1 MPKTATPGVAG
12 LKAIDA
18 LIAKVPGAYAKAHD
32 AVQAAAIAIVEHAMN
47 YGDCSRALTL
57 VRTIPVNQARSLI
70 IYFMT
75 VSPIGV
81 LLSKSKKDDKVRLL
95 QDTSKAYNPFDMD
108 KAKALSWWTMDAD
121 KAEKEA
127 IQIFAGGVFDGVIGL
142 LTKMIENKG
151 GSTKEYT
158 PEAIAAATALK
169 ADVIKLRA
177 SSLAAKA
184 ASETPANDADNKE
197 GEAPANLPV
206 GAAA

>member
-1 MPKTATPGVAG
+1 MTKNTTPGVAG

-32 AVQAAAIAIVEHAMN
+32 AVQQAAVAIVEHAMN

-81 LLSKSKKDDKVRLL
+81 LLSKNKKDDKVRLL

-108 KAKALSWWTMDAD
+108 KAKALSWWTMDAE

-127 IQIFAGGVFDGVIGL
+127 IDIFSGGVFDSVIGL
-142 LTKMIENKG
+142 LTKIIENKG
-151 GSTKEYT
+151 GATKNYT
-158 PEAIAAATALK
+158 AEAIETAQQLKVATMKARAATL
-169 ADVIKLRA
+169 A
-177 SSLAAKA
+177 SQAANA
-184 ASETPANDADNKE
+184 NTTSESEEETPV
-197 GEAPANLPV
+197 LPV
-206 GAAA
+206 GKAA

>member
-1 MPKTATPGVAG
+1 MTKTTNPGVAG

-32 AVQAAAIAIVEHAMN
+32 AVQQAAVAIVEHAMN

-81 LLSKSKKDDKVRLL
+81 LLSKNKKDDKVRLL
-95 QDTSKAYNPFDMD
+95 QETSKAYNPFDMD

-127 IQIFAGGVFDGVIGL
+127 IEVFSGGVFDAVIGL
-142 LTKMIENKG
+142 LDRIVKNESK
-151 GSTKEYT
+151 SKVYT
-158 PEAIAAATALK
+158 ADAIATAEQLKAATIK
-169 ADVIKLRA
+169 ARA
-177 SSLAAKA
+177 ATLAAQA
-184 ASETPANDADNKE
+184 ANANTTSKSEEETPV
-197 GEAPANLPV
+197 LPV
-206 GAAA
+206 GKAA

>member
-1 MPKTATPGVAG
+1 MTKNANPGVAG

-32 AVQAAAIAIVEHAMN
+32 AVQQAAVAIVEHAMN

-81 LLSKSKKDDKVRLL
+81 LLSKNKKDDKVRLL
-95 QDTSKAYNPFDMD
+95 QETSKAYNPFDMD
-108 KAKALSWWTMDAD
+108 KAKALSWWTMDAE

-127 IQIFAGGVFDGVIGL
+127 IEVFSGGVFDAVIGL
-142 LTKMIENKG
+142 LTKITKNESKG
-151 GSTKEYT
+151 KVYT
-158 PEAIAAATALK
+158 ADAIATAEQLKVATMKARAATL
-169 ADVIKLRA
+169 A
-177 SSLAAKA
+177 SQAANA
-184 ASETPANDADNKE
+184 NTTTESESEETPV
-197 GEAPANLPV
+197 LPV
-206 GAAA
+206 GKAA

>member
-1 MPKTATPGVAG
+1 MTKNATPGTAG

-18 LIAKVPGAYAKAHD
+18 LIAKVPDAYAKAHD
-32 AVQAAAIAIVEHAMN
+32 AVQAAAVAIVEHAMN

-57 VRTIPVNQARSLI
+57 TRTIPVNQARSLI

-108 KAKALSWWTMDAD
+108 KAKALAWWTMDAD

-127 IQIFAGGVFDGVIGL
+127 IDIFAGGVFDSVIGL
-142 LTKMIENKG
+142 LTKIIENKG
-151 GSTKEYT
+151 GSTKNYT
-158 PEAIAAATALK
+158 AEAIETAQQLKSATIK
-169 ADVIKLRA
+169 ARA
-177 SSLAAKA
+177 STLAAKA
-184 ASETPANDADNKE
+184 ANDKPANEDNKDE
-197 GEAPANLPV
+197 VLTLPV

>member
-1 MPKTATPGVAG
+1 MTKTATPGVAG

-32 AVQAAAIAIVEHAMN
+32 AVQSAAVAIVEHAMN

-95 QDTSKAYNPFDMD
+95 QETSKAYNPFDMD
-108 KAKALSWWTMDAD
+108 KAKALSWWTMDAE

-127 IQIFAGGVFDGVIGL
+127 IDIFSGGVFDSVIGL
-142 LTKMIENKG
+142 LTKIIENKG
-151 GSTKEYT
+151 GSTKNYT
-158 PEAIAAATALK
+158 AEAIETAQQLKSATIKARAATLG
-169 ADVIKLRA
+169 
-177 SSLAAKA
+177 AKA
-184 ASETPANDADNKE
+184 ANEDNKDNKDD
-197 GEAPANLPV
+197 GVLTLPV

>member
-1 MPKTATPGVAG
+1 MVKATTPGVAG

-18 LIAKVPGAYAKAHD
+18 LIAKVPSAYAKAHD
-32 AVQAAAIAIVEHAMN
+32 AVQLAAIAIVQHASE

-57 VRTIPVNQARSLI
+57 TRTVPINQARSLI

-81 LLSKSKKDDKVRLL
+81 LLSKNKKDDKVRLL

-151 GSTKEYT
+151 GATKEYT

-169 ADVIKLRA
+169 TDVIKLRA

-184 ASETPANDADNKE
+184 ASEVPANEDNKE
-197 GEAPANLPV
+197 EAPSLPV
-206 GAAA
+206 GKAA

>member
-1 MPKTATPGVAG
+1 MTKKATNPGVNG

-32 AVQAAAIAIVEHAMN
+32 LVQEAAISIVEHAMN

-81 LLSKSKKDDKVRLL
+81 LLSKNKKDDKVRLL
-95 QDTSKAYNPFDMD
+95 PETSKAYNPFDME
-108 KAKALSWWTMDAD
+108 KAKALSWWTMDAA

-127 IQIFAGGVFDGVIGL
+127 VDIFSGGVFDGVIGL

-151 GSTKEYT
+151 GSTKNYT
-158 PEAIAAATALK
+158 PEAVEVATKLK
-169 ADVIKLRA
+169 AEVIRLRA
-177 SSLAAKA
+177 SALAAKD
-184 ASETPANDADNKE
+184 ASASNDTETE
-197 GEAPANLPV
+197 ENLPV
-206 GAAA
+206 GKAA

>member
-1 MPKTATPGVAG
+1 MTKTTNPGVAG

-32 AVQAAAIAIVEHAMN
+32 AVQQAAVAIVEHAMN

-81 LLSKSKKDDKVRLL
+81 LLSKNKKDDKVRLL
-95 QDTSKAYNPFDMD
+95 QETSKAYNPFDMD

-127 IQIFAGGVFDGVIGL
+127 IEVFSGGVFDAVIGL
-142 LTKMIENKG
+142 LDRIVKNESKG
-151 GSTKEYT
+151 KTYT
-158 PEAIAAATALK
+158 ADAIATAEQLKVATIKARAATLG
-169 ADVIKLRA
+169 
-177 SSLAAKA
+177 AKA
-184 ASETPANDADNKE
+184 ANDEKNTGDEANPPA
-197 GEAPANLPV
+197 LLV

>member
-1 MPKTATPGVAG
+1 MTKKTNPGVNG

-32 AVQAAAIAIVEHAMN
+32 AVQQAAVAIVEHAMN

-81 LLSKSKKDDKVRLL
+81 LLSKNKKDDKVRLL
-95 QDTSKAYNPFDMD
+95 PDTSKAYNPFDMD

-127 IQIFAGGVFDGVIGL
+127 IEVFSGGVFDAVIGL
-142 LTKMIENKG
+142 LDRIVKNESKG
-151 GSTKEYT
+151 KTYT
-158 PEAIAAATALK
+158 ADAIATAEQLKVATMKARAATL
-169 ADVIKLRA
+169 
-177 SSLAAKA
+177 SAKA
-184 ASETPANDADNKE
+184 PANDTVE
-197 GEAPANLPV
+197 PAMKQVAN
-206 GAAA
+206 G

>member
-1 MPKTATPGVAG
+1 MTKTATPGTAG

-32 AVQAAAIAIVEHAMN
+32 AVQAAAVAIVEHAMN

-95 QDTSKAYNPFDMD
+95 ADTSKAYTPFDMD

-127 IQIFAGGVFDGVIGL
+127 IDIFSGGVFDSVIGL
-142 LTKMIENKG
+142 LTKIIENKG
-151 GSTKEYT
+151 GATKNYT
-158 PEAIAAATALK
+158 AEAIETAQQLKVATMKARAATL
-169 ADVIKLRA
+169 A
-177 SSLAAKA
+177 SQAANA
-184 ASETPANDADNKE
+184 NTTSESEEETPV
-197 GEAPANLPV
+197 LPV
-206 GAAA
+206 GKAA

>member
-1 MPKTATPGVAG
+1 MTKVANPGVAG

-18 LIAKVPGAYAKAHD
+18 LIAKVPNAYAKAHETVQNA
-32 AVQAAAIAIVEHAMN
+32 AVAIVEHASN

-81 LLSKSKKDDKVRLL
+81 LLSKNKKDDKVRLL
-95 QDTSKAYNPFDMD
+95 ADTSKAYNPFDMD

-127 IQIFAGGVFDGVIGL
+127 VDIFSGGVFDGVIGL

-151 GSTKEYT
+151 GSTKNYT
-158 PEAIAAATALK
+158 AEAIEAATALK

-177 SSLAAKA
+177 SALAAKA
-184 ASETPANDADNKE
+184 ASPAANDGENKTDGEE
-197 GEAPANLPV
+197 GSSLPV
-206 GAAA
+206 GKAA

>member
-1 MPKTATPGVAG
+1 MTKNATPGVAG

-32 AVQAAAIAIVEHAMN
+32 AVQQAAIAIVEHAMN

-57 VRTIPVNQARSLI
+57 VRTVPVNQARSLI

-127 IQIFAGGVFDGVIGL
+127 VDIFSGGVFDSVIGL
-142 LTKMIENKG
+142 LTKIIENKG
-151 GSTKEYT
+151 GATKNYT
-158 PEAIAAATALK
+158 AEAIETAQQLKVATMKARAATL
-169 ADVIKLRA
+169 A
-177 SSLAAKA
+177 SQAANA
-184 ASETPANDADNKE
+184 NTTSESEEETPV
-197 GEAPANLPV
+197 LPV
-206 GAAA
+206 GKAA

>member
-1 MPKTATPGVAG
+1 MTKTTHPGVAG

-32 AVQAAAIAIVEHAMN
+32 AVQSAAVAIVEHAMN

-108 KAKALSWWTMDAD
+108 KAKALSWWTMDAE

-127 IQIFAGGVFDGVIGL
+127 VDIFSGGVFDGVIGL

-151 GSTKEYT
+151 GATKNYT
-158 PEAIAAATALK
+158 AEAIEAATQLK
-169 ADVIKLRA
+169 ADVIRLRA
-177 SSLAAKA
+177 SALAAKD
-184 ASETPANDADNKE
+184 ASEAPANDAGNKTDE
-197 GEAPANLPV
+197 GASNLPV
-206 GAAA
+206 GKAA

>member
-1 MPKTATPGVAG
+1 MTKTTNPGVAG

-32 AVQAAAIAIVEHAMN
+32 AVQQAAVAIVEHAMN

-127 IQIFAGGVFDGVIGL
+127 IDIFSGGVFDSVIGL
-142 LTKMIENKG
+142 LTKIIENKG
-151 GSTKEYT
+151 GSTKNYT
-158 PEAIAAATALK
+158 AEAIETAQQLKVATMKARAATL
-169 ADVIKLRA
+169 A
-177 SSLAAKA
+177 SQAANANTTSESEK
-184 ASETPANDADNKE
+184 ETPV
-197 GEAPANLPV
+197 LPV
-206 GAAA
+206 GKAA

>member
-1 MPKTATPGVAG
+1 MTKTTNPGVAG

-32 AVQAAAIAIVEHAMN
+32 AVQQAAVAIVEHAMN

-70 IYFMT
+70 IYFMA

-81 LLSKSKKDDKVRLL
+81 LLSKNKKDDKVRLL

-127 IQIFAGGVFDGVIGL
+127 IDIFAGGVFDSVIGL
-142 LTKMIENKG
+142 LTKIIENKG
-151 GSTKEYT
+151 GSTKNYT
-158 PEAIAAATALK
+158 AEAIETAQQLKAATMK
-169 ADVIKLRA
+169 ARA
-177 SSLAAKA
+177 ATLASQA
-184 ASETPANDADNKE
+184 ANANTTSESEEETPV
-197 GEAPANLPV
+197 LPV
-206 GAAA
+206 GKAA

>member
-1 MPKTATPGVAG
+1 MTKNTTPGTAG

-32 AVQAAAIAIVEHAMN
+32 AVQSAAVAIVEHAMN

-81 LLSKSKKDDKVRLL
+81 LLSKSKKNDKVRLL

-127 IQIFAGGVFDGVIGL
+127 IDIFSGGVFDSVIGL
-142 LTKMIENKG
+142 LTKIIENKG
-151 GSTKEYT
+151 GSTKNYT
-158 PEAIAAATALK
+158 AEAIATAEQLKVATMKARAATL
-169 ADVIKLRA
+169 A
-177 SSLAAKA
+177 SQAANA
-184 ASETPANDADNKE
+184 NTTSESEEETPV
-197 GEAPANLPV
+197 LPV
-206 GAAA
+206 GKAA

>member
-1 MPKTATPGVAG
+1 MTKTANPGING

-18 LIAKVPGAYAKAHD
+18 LIAKVPGAYAKAHET
-32 AVQAAAIAIVEHAMN
+32 VQAAAIAIVEHAMN

-81 LLSKSKKDDKVRLL
+81 LLSKNKKDDKVRLL
-95 QDTSKAYNPFDMD
+95 AETSKAYNPFDME
-108 KAKALSWWTMDAD
+108 KAKALSWWTMDAA

-127 IQIFAGGVFDGVIGL
+127 IDIFSGGVFDSVIGL

-151 GSTKEYT
+151 GSTKNYT
-158 PEAIAAATALK
+158 PEAIETATLLKGAVIKARAATL
-169 ADVIKLRA
+169 
-177 SSLAAKA
+177 SAKA
-184 ASETPANDADNKE
+184 ANESDKTDE
-197 GEAPANLPV
+197 GDKDTNVVLELPV
-206 GAAA
+206 GKAA

>member
-1 MPKTATPGVAG
+1 MTKKTNPGVNG

-32 AVQAAAIAIVEHAMN
+32 AVQQAAVAIVEHAMN

-81 LLSKSKKDDKVRLL
+81 LLSKNKKDDKVRLL
-95 QDTSKAYNPFDMD
+95 PDTSKAYNPFDMD

-127 IQIFAGGVFDGVIGL
+127 IEVFSGGVFDAVIGL
-142 LTKMIENKG
+142 LDRIVKNESKG
-151 GSTKEYT
+151 KTYT
-158 PEAIAAATALK
+158 ADAIATAEQLKVATIKARAATLSAATA
-169 ADVIKLRA
+169 
-177 SSLAAKA
+177 
-184 ASETPANDADNKE
+184 PANDTVE
-197 GEAPANLPV
+197 PAMKQVAN
-206 GAAA
+206 G